1 MATFIDNREEEVELQ
16 DNEQI
21 EELDEAQDTVP
32 AEPEEV
38 IESDDPSSYPTDE
51 LPEKYKGKSVT
62 DIIAMHQ
69 NAEQLLG
76 KQGQE
81 VGELRKIVDDFISS
95 QSVKQA
101 HTTLDEF
108 DEAEFFEKPK
118 ESLEKLLNNHPSIQ
132 QTKILGEQ
140 LRKQETLALLK
151 TNHPDF
157 TTIIQDPKFAE
168 WVNASKVRQRLLREA
183 DTAYDYD
190 SADELLSLW
199 KERQQV
205 VQSTVNTEKVERKK
219 QVKAASSG
227 TSKGSGESVSR
238 KIYRRGDIIDL
249 MRKDPDRYASLMPEI
264 RQAYAEGRV
273 K

>member
-1 MATFIDNREEEVELQ
+1 MATFIDNREKEVELQ
-16 DNEQI
+16 DDEQI
-21 EELDEAQDTVP
+21 EEFDEAQEEVP

-38 IESDDPSSYPTDE
+38 IESDDE
-51 LPEKYKGKSVT
+51 VLPEKYKGKSVT

-81 VGELRKIVDDFISS
+81 VGELRKIVDDFIQS

-101 HTTLDEF
+101 QTALEDF
-108 DEAEFFEKPK
+108 DETEFFEKPK

-132 QTKILGEQ
+132 QTKVLSEQ

-157 TTIIQDPKFAE
+157 MDIIQNPAFAE
-168 WVNASKVRQRLLREA
+168 WVQASKVRQRLLKEA
-183 DTAYDYD
+183 DSAYDYD

-199 KERQQV
+199 KERQQM
-205 VQSTVNTEKVERKK
+205 VQTTVDTEKAERKK
-219 QVKAASSG
+219 QVKSASSG
-227 TSKGSGESVSR
+227 TSKGSGESISR
-238 KIYRRGDIIDL
+238 KIYRRADIIDL
-249 MRKDPDRYASLMPEI
+249 IRKDPQRYESLMPEI

>member
-1 MATFIDNREEEVELQ
+1 MATFIDEREQEVELQ
-16 DNEQI
+16 EDEQI
-21 EELDEAQDTVP
+21 EEFDEAQEEVP

-38 IESDDPSSYPTDE
+38 IESDDE

-81 VGELRKIVDDFISS
+81 VGELRKIVDDFIAS

-101 HTTLDEF
+101 QTALDDF
-108 DEAEFFEKPK
+108 NEAEFFEKPK

-132 QTKILGEQ
+132 QTKVLGEQ

-157 TTIIQDPKFAE
+157 TTIIQDPAFAE
-168 WVNASKVRQRLLREA
+168 WVGASKVRQRLLKEA
-183 DTAYDYD
+183 DSNYDYD

-199 KERQQV
+199 KERQKL
-205 VQSTVNTEKVERKK
+205 VQTTVDTEKAERKK
-219 QVKAASSG
+219 QVKSASSG
-227 TSKGSGESVSR
+227 TSKGSGEAVSR
-238 KIYRRGDIIDL
+238 KIYRRADIIDL
-249 MRKDPDRYASLMPEI
+249 MRKDPQRYEALMPEI

>member
-1 MATFIDNREEEVELQ
+1 MATFIDQQQEEVNLQ
-16 DNEQI
+16 EEEQI
-21 EELDEAQDTVP
+21 EELDTEEAQDEVP

-38 IESDDPSSYPTDE
+38 VEADEPVSD
-51 LPEKYKGKSVT
+51 LPEKYKGKDVKE
-62 DIIAMHQ
+62 IIAMHQ

-81 VGELRKIVDDFISS
+81 VGELRKIVDDFIQS
-95 QSVKQA
+95 QNVNQA
-101 HTTLDEF
+101 QTALDEF
-108 DEAEFFEKPK
+108 NESEFFEKPK
-118 ESLEKLLNNHPSIQ
+118 ESLEKLLNNHPSIK
-132 QTKILGEQ
+132 QTQVLSEQ

-157 TTIIQDPKFAE
+157 MDVVQDPSFAE
-168 WVNASKVRQRLLREA
+168 WVNASKVRQKLLQAA
-183 DTAYDYD
+183 DSSYDYD

-199 KERQQV
+199 KERQNLV
-205 VQSTVNTEKVERKK
+205 KSTVEVEKKERKQ

-227 TSKGSGESVSR
+227 TSRGSAEKPAR
-238 KIYRRGDIIDL
+238 KIYRRSDIIDL
-249 MRKDPDRYASLMPEI
+249 IRKDPQRYEALMPEI